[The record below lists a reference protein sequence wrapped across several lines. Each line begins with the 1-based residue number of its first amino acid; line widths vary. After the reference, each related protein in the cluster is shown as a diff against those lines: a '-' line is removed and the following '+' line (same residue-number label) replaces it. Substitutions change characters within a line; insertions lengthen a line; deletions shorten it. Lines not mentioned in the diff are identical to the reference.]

1 LGPSHP
7 SGAFILSL
15 NKLSYLYAKKKKK
28 KKKKAVSRLE
38 VRSRRIRRSQSF
50 HELKKFKSYGG
61 EL

>member
-7 SGAFILSL
+7 IGAFIISL
-15 NKLSYLYAKKKKK
+15 NKLSYLYAKKK